1 MYKIIANNL
10 SRYVTLEVSN
20 HILVYN
26 HKRKKWDN
34 LPGASRG
41 GDWRQR
47 WTEKTNRGYF
57 YLYPERS
64 IIHRE
69 NHLFSGMY
77 KEG

>member
-10 SRYVTLEVSN
+10 SRYVTLEASN

-47 WTEKTNRGYF
+47 RTEKTY
-57 YLYPERS
+57 
-64 IIHRE
+64 
-69 NHLFSGMY
+69 
-77 KEG
+77 EGIFLLIP